1 VGEDVFAQALE
12 TASQAIDKLC
22 DLQLRLVKESEAS
35 GRKVAKREPS
45 KFEHPAAVVALVEP
59 KAKQALSAALH
70 SKLDKAGL
78 DERVDEL
85 KETLKKEVEE
95 LAKTKPEFADGVKHV
110 SAIIE
115 DVLYDESRRV
125 CLEDR
130 VRPDGRRFDEIR
142 PITIQTPVFARLHG
156 SVLFTRGQTQ
166 AFVSA
171 TLGSPGDM
179 QVMDV
184 LEGEYKERFLLHY
197 NFPGFSVGEVRP
209 ERGPGRREIGHGAL
223 ARRSLAPLLPPEE
236 EFPYTIRLV
245 SDIFESNGSSS
256 MASVC
261 GGSLALFDAGVPMKS
276 ACAGIAMGLV
286 LEGEK
291 YAILTD
297 IAGVEDHNG
306 DMDFKVAGTTQGITG
321 FQMDMKIEG
330 LSIKIMKEAL
340 EQAKKARLFILD
352 KMNAALEKPRP
363 ELSTYAPRLMRIQIP
378 QDKIG
383 ALIGPGGKNIR
394 RLTETYG
401 VEVEVEEDGS
411 VFIAGTDAEAC
422 EQAKAE
428 VEALSQEA
436 EVGKIYKGRVVSI
449 KEFGAFVEIFPG
461 REGLLHISQ
470 IDKTRVARVEDVLKE
485 GDQVEVKVLEVDE
498 GGKIRL
504 SRKAVLYPGSEAADA
519 GRPPRRA
526 ANGDGGHRHR
536 R

>member
-1 VGEDVFAQALE
+1 
-12 TASQAIDKLC
+12 
-22 DLQLRLVKESEAS
+22 
-35 GRKVAKREPS
+35 
-45 KFEHPAAVVALVEP
+45 
-59 KAKQALSAALH
+59 
-70 SKLDKAGL
+70 
-78 DERVDEL
+78 
-85 KETLKKEVEE
+85 
-95 LAKTKPEFADGVKHV
+95 
-110 SAIIE
+110 
-115 DVLYDESRRV
+115 
-125 CLEDR
+125 
-130 VRPDGRRFDEIR
+130 
-142 PITIQTPVFARLHG
+142 
-156 SVLFTRGQTQ
+156 
-166 AFVSA
+166 
-171 TLGSPGDM
+171 
-179 QVMDV
+179 
-184 LEGEYKERFLLHY
+184 
-197 NFPGFSVGEVRP
+197 
-209 ERGPGRREIGHGAL
+209 
-223 ARRSLAPLLPPEE
+223 
-236 EFPYTIRLV
+236 
-245 SDIFESNGSSS
+245 
-256 MASVC
+256 
-261 GGSLALFDAGVPMKS
+261 
-276 ACAGIAMGLV
+276 
-286 LEGEK
+286 
-291 YAILTD
+291 
-297 IAGVEDHNG
+297 
-306 DMDFKVAGTTQGITG
+306 
-321 FQMDMKIEG
+321 
-330 LSIKIMKEAL
+330 
-340 EQAKKARLFILD
+340 
-352 KMNAALEKPRP
+352 

-519 GRPPRRA
+519 GRPPRRV